1 MLPHSQKRIPRL
13 LLTLLAT
20 GALWLTACENDL
32 NNIKKI
38 ANMTS
43 GLAVDTTRGVD
54 IIYSDSAVVKG
65 RMITPLLIKYS
76 TDKPYDVMPDG
87 VKVISFDEYG
97 KENGNIVADSA
108 VQLENENITKFY
120 KNVVVT
126 TADGSTFKSEEMIW
140 DQPKKIIYSNLPV
153 DMRKP
158 NGDMFHG
165 LSFKSDDKLEH
176 PEITGMAGEF
186 EVPENQMQ

>member
-1 MLPHSQKRIPRL
+1 MLPHSQKRLPRL
-13 LLTLLAT
+13 FLTLLAT

-43 GLAVDTTRGVD
+43 GLAVDTPRGVD

-65 RMITPLLIKYS
+65 KMITPLLIKYS
-76 TDKPYDVMPDG
+76 TDKPYDVMPEG
-87 VKVISFDEYG
+87 VKVISFDKFG
-97 KENGNIVADSA
+97 KEDGNIIADSA

-126 TADGSTFKSEEMIW
+126 TADGSIFKSDEIIW
-140 DQPKKIIYSNLPV
+140 DQPKKKFHSGKPWEL
-153 DMRKP
+153 RRP
-158 NGDMFHG
+158 NGDIFNG
-165 LSFKSDDKLEH
+165 VGFESDDKLEH
-176 PEITGMAGEF
+176 ATWGSGIGEA
-186 EVPENQMQ
+186 EVPQNQMQ